1 MSLNI
6 IVMGPQGSGKGT
18 QSALLSKK
26 YGIPAISTGD
36 ILRENIRLK
45 TDVGILAE
53 KYISNGMLVPSRL
66 ISTLLKNRLLESDA
80 SKGFILDGY
89 PRSFYQIILLDGILH
104 NLKKQI
110 NVVIEI
116 TGPEDELI
124 DRMLK
129 RAIIE
134 GRDDD
139 RPEIIKRR
147 LEVYYKET
155 LPVADEYN
163 RRKQLVSVNGIG
175 DIQDIAREIDSIVGK
190 AIEKKSNNL

>member
-26 YGIPAISTGD
+26 YAIPAISTGD
-36 ILRENIRLK
+36 ILRENIKLK

-66 ISTLLKNRLLESDA
+66 ISALLKSRLLESDA
-80 SKGFILDGY
+80 SNGFILDGY

-110 NVVIEI
+110 DVVIEI
-116 TGPEDELI
+116 TGSEDELI

-139 RPEIIKRR
+139 RPEIIKKR

-155 LPVADEYN
+155 IPVADEYN

-175 DIQDIAREIDSIVGK
+175 DIQDIAEKIDSIVAK
-190 AIEKKSNNL
+190 VVEQKIR